1 MYAQAQ
7 YDRSGNVV
15 GAELLIRWNH
25 PTRGTV
31 TPSRFI
37 PIAEETGVILRIGD
51 WTLQQACNTLVQLEQ
66 AGRHYPLSINVSPRQ
81 FSQPDSVTRLRDLV
95 QESGAPAQLGRASCR
110 ERVGQYGS

>member
-51 WTLQQACNTLVQLEQ
+51 WTLQQACNTLVQLEK
-66 AGRHYPLSINVSPRQ
+66 AGRHYPLSINVSPRSEEHTSELQ
-81 FSQPDSVTRLRDLV
+81 SLMRISYAVF
-95 QESGAPAQLGRASCR
+95 C
-110 ERVGQYGS
+110 